1 MAGVAVELVV
11 KISSADYNTK
21 KSLNSGQKPFSLRI
35 SL

>member
-21 KSLNSGQKPFSLRI
+21 KI
-35 SL
+35 AE